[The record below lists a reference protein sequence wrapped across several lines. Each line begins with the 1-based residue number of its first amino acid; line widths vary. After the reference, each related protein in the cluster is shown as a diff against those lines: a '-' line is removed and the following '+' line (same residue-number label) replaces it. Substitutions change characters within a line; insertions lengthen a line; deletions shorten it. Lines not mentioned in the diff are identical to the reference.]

1 MRMFGVPFDM
11 EEEDKLIG
19 GYLSLRQAGWLSIAL
34 IVAIVEFV
42 VDMSWLTNFNIFIV
56 ILKVVILLIA
66 LAISAFLAFGSM
78 DSMNSDSYVFKMT
91 RFKLRKKVIKYN
103 DK

>member
-34 IVAIVEFV
+34 IVAIVEFIT
-42 VDMSWLTNFNIFIV
+42 DMSWLTNFNIFIV
-56 ILKVVILLIA
+56 GLKVIILLIA
-66 LAISAFLAFGSM
+66 LALSAFMAFGSM
-78 DSMNSDSYVFKMT
+78 DNMNADAYVFKMA
-91 RFKLRKKVIKYN
+91 RFKYRRKTIRYS